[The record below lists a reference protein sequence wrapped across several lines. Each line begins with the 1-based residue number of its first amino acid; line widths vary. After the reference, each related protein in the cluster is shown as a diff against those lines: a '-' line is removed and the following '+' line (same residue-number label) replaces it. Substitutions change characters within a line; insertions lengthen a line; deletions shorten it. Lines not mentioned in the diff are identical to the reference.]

1 MKFSKAQQK
10 AVSHNEGPALILAG
24 PGSGKTFTI
33 THRIKYL
40 IEHHKVKPSEILV
53 ITFTKAAAVE
63 MRERFFALSC
73 GKSSFRGVTF
83 GTFHSVF
90 FQILKY
96 AYHFSVDNILKE
108 DRKRELIRML
118 VNNEALE
125 TEDESELMENIISEI
140 SMVKGCMI
148 DLGNYYSSCCADDS
162 FKNIYRQYE
171 SMLRK
176 ERLLDFDDMLV
187 VTYELFK
194 ARADILAGWQKRYRY
209 ILIDEFQD
217 INLIQYE
224 IIRMLALPENNLF
237 IVGDDD
243 QSIYGFRGAK
253 PEIMLNFKNHYPDC
267 KEILLDYNYRSD
279 RRIVEGACKVIGHN
293 KNRFPKAIKPSERA
307 KEGIVNVCSFD
318 NTMKENLQI
327 VEDVRRLHAKGTDW
341 QKIAVLFR
349 TNQGA
354 RALVEKFIEYQIPFT
369 MKDRLPNLYEHW
381 IARDLFA
388 YIAMARG
395 DRSRNIFL
403 QIMNRP
409 KRYISRDY
417 IEQEVSFDKLKRL
430 YEDKDWM
437 LARIDRLEYDIR
449 VMETMPPVAAVTY
462 FRNAI
467 GYEEYLK
474 EYAASHRIPE
484 DELLYILDELKESA
498 KNYKD
503 YDSWFAHMEEYK
515 RTLELI
521 AQSKKEQKEDA
532 IEIVTLHGSKGLE
545 YDVVFI
551 PDVNEEVIPHKK
563 AGLEGDIEEERRLF
577 YVGMTRA
584 KHELNLYYVKER
596 YNKKLEMSRFL
607 DDMGVPKS
615 NG

>member
-1 MKFSKAQQK
+1 MKLSKAQQK

-63 MRERFFALSC
+63 MRERFLALSD
-73 GKSSFRGVTF
+73 GAAGFRGVTF

-90 FQILKY
+90 FNILKY
-96 AYHFSVDNILKE
+96 AYRFSADNILKE
-108 DRKRELIRML
+108 DQKRELVRTLI
-118 VNNEALE
+118 NNEQLE
-125 TEDESELMENIISEI
+125 TEDESELVEGIISEI

-148 DLGNYYSSCCADDS
+148 DLENYYSSCCSDES

-171 SMLRK
+171 SRLR
-176 ERLLDFDDMLV
+176 ESRLLDFDDMLV
-187 VTYELFK
+187 VTYELFSVRK
-194 ARADILAGWQKRYRY
+194 DILAGWQKRYRY

-217 INLIQYE
+217 INLVQYE
-224 IIRMLALPENNLF
+224 IMRMLALPENNLF

-267 KEILLDYNYRSD
+267 KEIVLDYNYRSD
-279 RRIVEGACKVIGHN
+279 KSIVENAGKVIARN
-293 KNRFPKAIKPSERA
+293 KNRFPKDIKPSDSA
-307 KEGIVNVCSFD
+307 AAGSVNVCCFE
-318 NTMKENLQI
+318 NAMQENLKI
-327 VEDVRRLHAKGTDW
+327 VEEVRKLHLKGTEW
-341 QKIAVLFR
+341 QDMAVLFR

-354 RALVEKFIEYQIPFT
+354 RALVEKFIEYQIPFA

-395 DRSRNIFL
+395 DRSRKTFL

-417 IEQEVSFDKLKRL
+417 IDLEVSFDKLKRL

-437 LARIDRLEYDIR
+437 LDRINRLEYDIR
-449 VMETMPPVAAVTY
+449 VMETMPPVAAITY

-474 EYAASHRIPE
+474 EYAVSHRIPE
-484 DELLYILDELKESA
+484 DELLHILDELKESA
-498 KNYKD
+498 KNYRD

-521 AQSKKEQKEDA
+521 AQNKKEQKEDA
-532 IEIVTLHGSKGLE
+532 IEIATLHGSKGLE

-596 YNKKLEMSRFL
+596 YNKKQEMSRFL
-607 DDMGVPKS
+607 GDIGVRKK
-615 NG
+615 

>member
-1 MKFSKAQQK
+1 MEFSKAQQK

-40 IEHHKVKPSEILV
+40 IENYKVKPSEILV
-53 ITFTKAAAVE
+53 ITFTKAAAME
-63 MRERFFALSC
+63 MRERFLLLSD
-73 GKSSFRGVTF
+73 GNSARGVTF

-96 AYHFSVDNILKE
+96 AYRFSADNILKE
-108 DRKRELIRML
+108 DAKRELVRML
-118 VNNEALE
+118 INNEKLE
-125 TEDESELMENIISEI
+125 TEDENELVENIISEI
-140 SMVKGCMI
+140 SMVKGCML
-148 DLGNYYSSCCADDS
+148 DLANYYSGSCSDES
-162 FKNIYRQYE
+162 FKSIYRQYE
-171 SMLRK
+171 AKLRD

-194 ARADILAGWQKRYRY
+194 ARADILSGWQRRYRY

-217 INLIQYE
+217 INLVQYE
-224 IIRMLALPENNLF
+224 IMRMLALPENNLF

-253 PEIMLNFKNHYPDC
+253 PEIMLNFKKHYPDC
-267 KEILLDYNYRSD
+267 KEIILDYNYRSD
-279 RRIVEGACKVIGHN
+279 KNIVSSAGRVIECN
-293 KNRFPKAIKPSERA
+293 KNRFTKDIKPSENAGDGRVVVRQF
-307 KEGIVNVCSFD
+307 E
-318 NTMKENLQI
+318 NTLKENLHI
-327 VEDVRRLHAKGTDW
+327 VETVRRLNEKGMAW
-341 QKIAVLFR
+341 RNMAVLFR

-369 MKDRLPNLYEHW
+369 MKDSLPNVYEHW

-395 DRSRNIFL
+395 DRKRQTFL

-417 IEQEVSFDKLKRL
+417 IDSEVSFEKLIKV

-437 LARIDRLEYDIR
+437 LDRIERLQYDIR

-462 FRNAI
+462 IRNAI
-467 GYEEYLK
+467 GYEDYLR
-474 EYAASHRIPE
+474 EYAVSHRIPE
-484 DELLYILDELKESA
+484 DELLHILDELKESA
-498 KNYKD
+498 KNYSD
-503 YDSWFAHMEEYK
+503 FDAWFKHMEEY
-515 RTLELI
+515 RQTLLLM
-521 AQSKKEQKEDA
+521 AQTKKEKNEDA
-532 IEIVTLHGSKGLE
+532 IEIATLHGSKGLE

-563 AGLEGDIEEERRLF
+563 AGLDADIEEERRLF

-607 DDMGVPKS
+607 GDMGIQKK
-615 NG
+615 